1 MVSGQPVVTSHFSD
15 DTFQVMSV
23 HLVLASAK
31 AQRGPTHP
39 THPPL
44 VVSTGAD
51 SEPWFCK
58 LVTTHNMACSTLDYA
73 FFQMLFVA
81 LQ

>member
-31 AQRGPTHP
+31 AQRGPTY
-39 THPPL
+39 PPL

-58 LVTTHNMACSTLDYA
+58 LVTTRNMACSTLDYA
-73 FFQMLFVA
+73 FFQMLLVA

>member
-39 THPPL
+39 TL

-58 LVTTHNMACSTLDYA
+58 LVTNNMACSTLDYA
-73 FFQMLFVA
+73 FFRMLFVA

>member
-15 DTFQVMSV
+15 GTFEAMSV
-23 HLVLASAK
+23 HLVLACAK

-39 THPPL
+39 PL
-44 VVSTGAD
+44 VVGTGAE

-58 LVTTHNMACSTLDYA
+58 SVTTHNMACSTLDYA
-73 FFQMLFVA
+73 FFQILLVA